1 MHSPRKGTWNLRPQ
15 SGLWHHMG
23 LGTSRINSWAVHLS
37 LNVENSTPERIDGLL
52 NIADEQWEKTKLVFN
67 SSLGFMCFTPLRKFF
82 TSGLHISIDS
92 HCLLLCV
99 TSQFYLT

>member
-1 MHSPRKGTWNLRPQ
+1 M
-15 SGLWHHMG
+15 
-23 LGTSRINSWAVHLS
+23 